1 MKTSLFLWLAL
12 CLALETGI
20 AGHQAGG
27 EATLAEGTLIQLELN
42 DHLSS
47 KLNHEGDTFTAS
59 VTVPLYVS
67 DHLVVPKGSL
77 VTGNISR
84 IIRPGRFKGKA
95 VMNLVFKSIR
105 LPGRGDVPILA
116 SLDRLDLSK
125 GSATVMSENRV
136 EGSGS
141 TGKDVVRVA
150 TPTLAGAGIGS
161 LAGGGTGSAIGAGI
175 GAAVGLG
182 TVFTTRGKDLEILR
196 GSGMEIRL
204 DRPLQASPDTPAGGE
219 FRQR

>member
-1 MKTSLFLWLAL
+1 MKTGPWVRLVVALAL
-12 CLALETGI
+12 GAGVASPQGSSET
-20 AGHQAGG
+20 
-27 EATLAEGTLIQLELN
+27 TVPEGTLIQLELN

-47 KLNHEGDTFTAS
+47 KLNHEGDTFTAT

-67 DHLVVPKGSL
+67 ERLVVPRGSL

-95 VMNLVFKSIR
+95 VMNLLFQSIR
-105 LPGRGDVPILA
+105 LPGKGEVPILA
-116 SLDRLDLSK
+116 SLARLDSSK
-125 GSATVMSENRV
+125 GSAKVVSESGV
-136 EGSGS
+136 AGEGSAGR
-141 TGKDVVRVA
+141 DVVRVA
-150 TPTLAGAGIGS
+150 TPSLAGAGIGS
-161 LAGGGTGSAIGAGI
+161 LAGGGAGSAIGAGI

-204 DRPLQASPDTPAGGE
+204 DRPLPVQLDTPAGGE

>member
-1 MKTSLFLWLAL
+1 MKTGLLMWVAVG
-12 CLALETGI
+12 LALETGM
-20 AGHQAGG
+20 AGPQAGG
-27 EATLAEGTLIQLELN
+27 EAALAEGTLIQLELN

-47 KLNHEGDTFTAS
+47 KLNQEGDTFTAS
-59 VTVPLYVS
+59 VAAPLYIS
-67 DHLVVPKGSL
+67 EHLVVPKGSL
-77 VTGNISR
+77 VTGSISR

-95 VMNLVFKSIR
+95 VMNLVFQSIR

-125 GSATVMSENRV
+125 GSARVLSENRV
-136 EGSGS
+136 EGDGS

-204 DRPLQASPDTPAGGE
+204 DRALQVSLDASAGGE
-219 FRQR
+219 GRQR

>member
-1 MKTSLFLWLAL
+1 MKTGLSIWVVA
-12 CLALETGI
+12 CLALEIGI
-20 AGHQAGG
+20 AGTQAGG
-27 EATLAEGTLIQLELN
+27 ETTLPEGTLIQLELN

-47 KLNHEGDTFTAS
+47 KLNQEGDTFTAT
-59 VTVPLYVS
+59 VTVPVYIS
-67 DHLVVPKGSL
+67 EHLMIPKGSL

-95 VMNLVFKSIR
+95 VMNLVFQSLR
-105 LPGRGDVPILA
+105 LPGRGDVAILA

-125 GSATVMSENRV
+125 GGAKVLSENRV
-136 EGSGS
+136 EGDGS
-141 TGKDVVRVA
+141 AGKDAVRVA

-204 DRPLQASPDTPAGGE
+204 DRPLQVSPEVPAGGE
-219 FRQR
+219 IRQR

>member
-1 MKTSLFLWLAL
+1 MKTGPWVWLVVALAL
-12 CLALETGI
+12 GAGVASPQGSSET
-20 AGHQAGG
+20 
-27 EATLAEGTLIQLELN
+27 TVPEGTLIQLELN

-47 KLNHEGDTFTAS
+47 KLNHEGDTFTAT

-67 DHLVVPKGSL
+67 ERLVVPKGSL

-95 VMNLVFKSIR
+95 VMNLLFQSIR
-105 LPGRGDVPILA
+105 LPGKGEIPILA
-116 SLDRLDLSK
+116 SLARLDSSK
-125 GSATVMSENRV
+125 GSAEVVSESGV
-136 EGSGS
+136 HGEGSAGR
-141 TGKDVVRVA
+141 DVVRVA
-150 TPTLAGAGIGS
+150 TPSLAGAGIGS
-161 LAGGGTGSAIGAGI
+161 LAGGGAGSAIGAGI

-196 GSGMEIRL
+196 SSGMEIRL
-204 DRPLQASPDTPAGGE
+204 DRPLPVQLDTPAGGE

>member
-1 MKTSLFLWLAL
+1 MKAGLLICLVV

-20 AGHQAGG
+20 AGTQVGG
-27 EATLAEGTLIQLELN
+27 ETTLPEGTLIQLELN

-47 KLNHEGDTFTAS
+47 SLNHEGDTFTAS
-59 VTVPLYVS
+59 VTVPLYIS
-67 DHLVVPKGSL
+67 EHIVVPKGSL
-77 VTGNISR
+77 VTGSISR

-95 VMNLVFKSIR
+95 VMNLVFQSIR
-105 LPGRGDVPILA
+105 LPGRGDVSILA

-125 GSATVMSENRV
+125 GSARVMSENRV
-136 EGSGS
+136 EGDGS
-141 TGKDVVRVA
+141 AGKDVVRVA
-150 TPTLAGAGIGS
+150 TPSLAGAGIGS

-182 TVFTTRGKDLEILR
+182 TVFTTRGKDLEIPR

-204 DRPLQASPDTPAGGE
+204 DRPLQVSLDVPAGGE
-219 FRQR
+219 IRQR

>member
-1 MKTSLFLWLAL
+1 MKTGLSICLVV
-12 CLALETGI
+12 CLAAGTAI
-20 AGHQAGG
+20 AGTQAGS
-27 EATLAEGTLIQLELN
+27 ETTLPEKTLIQLELN

-47 KLNHEGDTFTAS
+47 KLNHEGDSFTAT
-59 VTVPLYVS
+59 VTVPLYIS
-67 DHLVVPKGSL
+67 EHLAVPKGSL

-95 VMNLVFKSIR
+95 VMNLVFQSIR

-116 SLDRLDLSK
+116 SLERIDLSK
-125 GSATVMSENRV
+125 GGARVLSENGV
-136 EGSGS
+136 EADGSAGR
-141 TGKDVVRVA
+141 DVVRVA
-150 TPTLAGAGIGS
+150 TPSLAGAGIGA

-204 DRPLQASPDTPAGGE
+204 DRPLQVSLDVPAGGQI
-219 FRQR
+219 RQR